1 MCGDSPPH
9 TISVIIKKR
18 RMVTDPRT
26 AELQTV
32 ELPRPIGEDERL
44 VGSAVM
50 GLPFASCHYLAM
62 RNWAATS
69 FAPPYRAVFHRT
81 PAGRWTIWSNAE
93 PQNGCGR
100 FWSAAVHT
108 IDVVDIRIDW
118 QGPNDLVIEIPEVD
132 FRWDLCID
140 SSPTTGMMSRMAT
153 VLPNAAWESD
163 AILKLMSGFAGPF
176 LGIGKVNMVGH
187 LPNGQHFQMAPR
199 KMWRIMDSTAVLGR
213 TGFGRPGRLL
223 TQLTLGEVWL
233 PQEGIFAVGSA
244 RTDAYDPEIHHS
256 ALATLD

>member
-1 MCGDSPPH
+1 M
-9 TISVIIKKR
+9 
-18 RMVTDPRT
+18 TDPRT
-26 AELQTV
+26 AEGQTF
-32 ELPRPIGEDERL
+32 ELPRPTGEDERL

-50 GLPFASCHYLAM
+50 GLPFASGHYLAM

-81 PAGRWTIWSNAE
+81 PEGRWTIWSNAE

-100 FWSAAVHT
+100 FWSAAVHA

-118 QGPNDLVIEIPEVD
+118 QGPNDLAIEIPEVD

-140 SSPTTGMMSRMAT
+140 SSPTTGMMSSMAT
-153 VLPNAAWESD
+153 VLPDAAWESD
-163 AILKLMSGFAGPF
+163 AILKLMGGFAGPF
-176 LGIGKVNMVGH
+176 LGIGKVNMAGY

-199 KMWRIMDSTAVLGR
+199 KMWRIMDSTAVFGG
-213 TGFGRPGRLL
+213 TGFGPPGRPL
-223 TQLTLGEVWL
+223 TQLSLGEVWL
-233 PQEGIFAVGSA
+233 PQEGIFAVGSV